1 MIDLFMKST
10 LRAQDSS
17 LRTAGIALACL
28 LLAASGC
35 APAASDESPVLA
47 VVNGKPI
54 TQSEFDVRWAEL
66 PESRQARYQREGGK
80 KKFLDDMIARE
91 LLLQEARRLGL
102 DQATD
107 IREKTQRYQEQLAL
121 DELVREV
128 MKNRVQVSQ
137 EEQEAYYMAHS
148 SAVLAS
154 EHIRAAQIVVPTA
167 VQALEIKK
175 QLDEGAD
182 FARLAQK
189 FSTDPSTKNL
199 GGDLGPYRK
208 GASAQEIEAAILTQ
222 NPGTVSEP
230 IKVPA
235 GFALVK
241 VTSRDPLDARS
252 AHVARE
258 RLQQELYAEKRR
270 KQFED
275 FLAALRGKAVIRMA
289 EASRI
294 IPDAPGQVPGVPV
307 AP

>member
-1 MIDLFMKST
+1 MLFC
-10 LRAQDSS
+10 A
-17 LRTAGIALACL
+17 
-28 LLAASGC
+28 LLAMAGC
-35 APAASDESPVLA
+35 TPAASDESPVLA

-80 KKFLDDMIARE
+80 KKFLEDMIARE

-102 DQATD
+102 DQTTAV
-107 IREKTQRYQEQLAL
+107 REKAQRFQEQLAL
-121 DELVREV
+121 DELVRE
-128 MKNRVQVSQ
+128 MARTHVQVTQ
-137 EEQEAYYMAHS
+137 DELEDYYMAHS
-148 SAVLAS
+148 SAVLAT
-154 EHIRAAQIVVPTA
+154 EHIRAAQIIVPTA
-167 VQALEIKK
+167 VQALDVKN
-175 QLDEGAD
+175 QLEAGAD
-182 FARLAQK
+182 FAKLAQK
-189 FSTDPSTKNL
+189 FSTDQATKYR

-208 GASAQEIEAAILTQ
+208 GAAPQEIEAAILTQ

-230 IKVPA
+230 IKVAA

-270 KQFED
+270 KQFEE
-275 FLAALRGKAVIRMA
+275 FLSSLRSKAAIRMA
-289 EASRI
+289 DASRI
-294 IPDAPGQVPGVPV
+294 IPDAPGQVPGVP

>member
-1 MIDLFMKST
+1 MS
-10 LRAQDSS
+10 RDSAPGAARIV
-17 LRTAGIALACL
+17 LVCVL
-28 LLAASGC
+28 LGMTGC
-35 APAASDESPVLA
+35 TPAASDESPVLA

-80 KKFLDDMIARE
+80 KKFLEDMIARE

-102 DQATD
+102 DQTTAV
-107 IREKTQRYQEQLAL
+107 REKAQRFQEQLAL
-121 DELVREV
+121 DELVRE
-128 MKNRVQVSQ
+128 MAKTHVQVTQ
-137 EEQEAYYMAHS
+137 DELEDYYMAHS
-148 SAVLAS
+148 SAVLAT
-154 EHIRAAQIVVPTA
+154 EHIRAAQIIVPTA
-167 VQALEIKK
+167 MQALDLKK
-175 QLDEGAD
+175 QLEAGAD
-182 FARLAQK
+182 FGKLAQK
-189 FSTDPSTKNL
+189 FSTDQATKFR

-208 GASAQEIEAAILTQ
+208 GAAPPEIEAAILTQ

-230 IKVPA
+230 IQVTA

-270 KQFED
+270 KQFEE
-275 FLAALRGKAVIRMA
+275 FLASLRSKAAIRMA
-289 EASRI
+289 DASRI
-294 IPDAPGQVPGVPV
+294 IPDAPGQVPGVP

>member
-1 MIDLFMKST
+1 VLVC
-10 LRAQDSS
+10 A
-17 LRTAGIALACL
+17 
-28 LLAASGC
+28 LLAMAGC
-35 APAASDESPVLA
+35 TPAASDESPVLA

-80 KKFLDDMIARE
+80 KKFLEDMIARE

-102 DQATD
+102 DQTTAV
-107 IREKTQRYQEQLAL
+107 REKAQRFQEQLAL
-121 DELVREV
+121 DELVRE
-128 MKNRVQVSQ
+128 MARTHVQVTQ
-137 EEQEAYYMAHS
+137 DELEDYYMAHS
-148 SAVLAS
+148 SAVLAT
-154 EHIRAAQIVVPTA
+154 EHIRAAQIIVPTA
-167 VQALEIKK
+167 VQALDVKN
-175 QLDEGAD
+175 QLEAGAD
-182 FARLAQK
+182 FAKLAQK
-189 FSTDPSTKNL
+189 FSTDQATKYR

-208 GASAQEIEAAILTQ
+208 GAAPQEIEAAILTQ

-230 IKVPA
+230 IKVAA

-270 KQFED
+270 KQFEE
-275 FLAALRGKAVIRMA
+275 FLSSLRSKAAIRMA
-289 EASRI
+289 DASRI
-294 IPDAPGQVPGVPV
+294 IPDAPGQVPGVP

>member
-1 MIDLFMKST
+1 MLFC
-10 LRAQDSS
+10 A
-17 LRTAGIALACL
+17 
-28 LLAASGC
+28 LLAMAGC
-35 APAASDESPVLA
+35 TPAASDESPVLA

-80 KKFLDDMIARE
+80 KKFLEDMIARE

-102 DQATD
+102 DQTTAV
-107 IREKTQRYQEQLAL
+107 REKAQRFQEQLAL
-121 DELVREV
+121 DELVRE
-128 MKNRVQVSQ
+128 MARTHVQVTQ
-137 EEQEAYYMAHS
+137 DELEDYYMAHS
-148 SAVLAS
+148 SAVLAT
-154 EHIRAAQIVVPTA
+154 EHIRAAQIIVPTA
-167 VQALEIKK
+167 VQALDVKN
-175 QLDEGAD
+175 QLEAGAD
-182 FARLAQK
+182 FAKLAQK
-189 FSTDPSTKNL
+189 FSTDQATKYR

-208 GASAQEIEAAILTQ
+208 GAAPQEIEAAILTQ

-230 IKVPA
+230 IKVAA

-270 KQFED
+270 KQFEE
-275 FLAALRGKAVIRMA
+275 FLASLRSKAAIRMA
-289 EASRI
+289 DASRI
-294 IPDAPGQVPGVPV
+294 IPDAPGQVPGVS

>member
-1 MIDLFMKST
+1 MLVC
-10 LRAQDSS
+10 A
-17 LRTAGIALACL
+17 
-28 LLAASGC
+28 LLAMAGC
-35 APAASDESPVLA
+35 TPAASDESPVLA

-80 KKFLDDMIARE
+80 KKFLEDMIARE

-102 DQATD
+102 DQTTAV
-107 IREKTQRYQEQLAL
+107 REKAQRFQEQLAL
-121 DELVREV
+121 DELVRE
-128 MKNRVQVSQ
+128 MARTHVQVTQ
-137 EEQEAYYMAHS
+137 DELEDYYMAHS
-148 SAVLAS
+148 SAVLAT
-154 EHIRAAQIVVPTA
+154 EHIRAAQIIVPTA
-167 VQALEIKK
+167 VQALDVKN
-175 QLDEGAD
+175 QLEAGAD
-182 FARLAQK
+182 FAKLAQK
-189 FSTDPSTKNL
+189 FSTDQATKYR

-208 GASAQEIEAAILTQ
+208 GAAPQEIEAAILTQ

-230 IKVPA
+230 IKVAA

-270 KQFED
+270 KQFEE
-275 FLAALRGKAVIRMA
+275 FLSSLRSKAAIRMA
-289 EASRI
+289 DASRI
-294 IPDAPGQVPGVPV
+294 IPDAPGQVPGVS